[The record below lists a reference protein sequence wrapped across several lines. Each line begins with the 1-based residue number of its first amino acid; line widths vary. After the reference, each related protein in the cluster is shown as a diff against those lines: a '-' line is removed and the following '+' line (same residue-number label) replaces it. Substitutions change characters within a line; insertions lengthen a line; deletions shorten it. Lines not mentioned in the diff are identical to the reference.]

1 MSCWRRGIRRVTEP
15 ALWDRRLRRYLV
27 PMTLRRDSAS
37 DLAQTD
43 LDGLLN
49 ALLPFAQQELEKL
62 GEFFPSESLLRWT
75 ERPGCSVSMRCKTNA
90 RIAIP
95 PASEGTLSGAGRPI
109 SMKRSSTDYAAA
121 LMEDMIL
128 RRIAR

>member
-1 MSCWRRGIRRVTEP
+1 
-15 ALWDRRLRRYLV
+15 LV

-62 GEFFPSESLLRWT
+62 GELFPFGVIVTVDGETRLLGVDAMQD
-75 ERPGCSVSMRCKTNA
+75 ERPDRDPGSERGHPFGGWPSDFHE
-90 RIAIP
+90 AI
-95 PASEGTLSGAGRPI
+95 LHRL
-109 SMKRSSTDYAAA
+109 RSSSDGGHD
-121 LMEDMIL
+121 LEEDRPMS
-128 RRIAR
+128 RRET